1 MSGLWNHHSR
11 GLGRGQREWDQ
22 GPCVHLRVASGDLG
36 YSRVSPLPFSPF
48 YRDNYRFICG
58 YKKQFEIA
66 LVHRAHVPSVI
77 AHSARAVDAWEGGHQ
92 SAEGQVPRELR

>member
-1 MSGLWNHHSR
+1 M
-11 GLGRGQREWDQ
+11 
-22 GPCVHLRVASGDLG
+22 
-36 YSRVSPLPFSPF
+36 PFSPF

-77 AHSARAVDAWEGGHQ
+77 AHSARAVDAGKGGIRVLKDRCPE
-92 SAEGQVPRELR
+92 SSGDLGPPLLSPPLLL